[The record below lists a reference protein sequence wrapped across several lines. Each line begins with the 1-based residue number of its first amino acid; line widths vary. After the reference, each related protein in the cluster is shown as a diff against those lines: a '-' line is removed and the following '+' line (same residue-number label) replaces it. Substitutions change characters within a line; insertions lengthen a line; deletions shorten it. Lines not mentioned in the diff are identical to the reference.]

1 MSNVEIVLQKV
12 RDLTEQMEQK
22 QISNEQMATL
32 NGLNGELDKLEEKNA
47 IVTKEL
53 AERKEVEHNFNIR
66 MDEFEKQLCDK
77 PVSTNVDYKNT
88 DAYKALV
95 EGLRYGAS
103 NIADE
108 YKKLDLLRSDDD
120 TSGGMMTTET
130 VSSQILAPIIE
141 MSPIR
146 QYASVISISTK
157 TLTMP
162 TYIGVMDCEWEGEA
176 EEGITTTTSFGT
188 QSVTPFRLS
197 TTVPVTR
204 DMLMNASFDIESYVM
219 GKANEAFALK
229 ENTSFVHGTGVK
241 QPMGFLSKKEIVDDA
256 KKVTVTGG
264 GPCSGDDILIL
275 LGELKQGYNEMLT
288 FNRRSL
294 AKLRTLKDGQGQY
307 IWSPA
312 LDGGVANT
320 IGGCPYF
327 LAADMPDFPEKSG
340 SPTIPIMLADWKR
353 GYQVVD
359 RTGVSF
365 VRDEITQKRKAI
377 VEVTIHKWVTGA
389 PVIMEAF
396 KALQCDVK

>member
-1 MSNVEIVLQKV
+1 MSNVEIVLDKV
-12 RDLTEQMEQK
+12 RQLTEEMESK
-22 QISNEQMATL
+22 QLTDDQMATL

-47 IVTKEL
+47 VVTREL
-53 AERKEVEHNFNIR
+53 ADRLEAERKLREDLECLEAKLVDR
-66 MDEFEKQLCDK
+66 
-77 PVSTNVDYKNT
+77 PVSRNVDYKNT

-95 EGLRYGAS
+95 QCLRYGAD
-103 NIADE
+103 NIDEE

-120 TSGGMMTTET
+120 TSGGLMTTET

-146 QYASVISISTK
+146 QYASVISIATK

-176 EEGITTTTSFGT
+176 EEGPTTTTSFGT

-229 ENTSFVHGTGVK
+229 ENTAFVHGTGVK
-241 QPMGFLSKKEIVDDA
+241 QPMGFLSKEEIVDNA
-256 KKVTVTGG
+256 KKVDVTAG
-264 GPCSGDDILIL
+264 GPCKGDDIILL
-275 LGELKQGYNEMLT
+275 LGELKQGYNEMLA
-288 FNRRSL
+288 FNRRTL
-294 AKLRTLKDGQGQY
+294 ASLRTIKDSNGQY
-307 IWSPA
+307 LWSPA

-320 IGGCPYF
+320 IAGCPYF
-327 LAADMPDFPEKSG
+327 LAADMPDFPTTG
-340 SPTIPIMLADWKR
+340 SSIPIMLADWRR

-359 RTGVSF
+359 RTGVSY

-377 VEVTIHKWVTGA
+377 IEITVHKWVTGA
-389 PVIMEAF
+389 PVIMEAW
-396 KALQCDVK
+396 KALECTKK